1 MTAEAA
7 VEVAVRQ
14 ILAVA
19 AAVAAAAGAAAA
31 EIFLSFS
38 TENHNLRERKLKKS
52 VAKATKMAAPPMM
65 MMALKKAF
73 QRTTMKIAQAKEVLI
88 MTWTM

>member
-19 AAVAAAAGAAAA
+19 AGAAAAAA

>member
-19 AAVAAAAGAAAA
+19 AGAAAA
-31 EIFLSFS
+31 AAAIFLSFS

>member
-19 AAVAAAAGAAAA
+19 AAVAAV